1 MKGRRSRSIMAME
14 QERLSDKVGVVA
26 EIKIVDFR
34 FQMGKDIDN
43 GKYMS
48 TAAIGTNKYLA
59 IRIEF

>member
-1 MKGRRSRSIMAME
+1 MAME